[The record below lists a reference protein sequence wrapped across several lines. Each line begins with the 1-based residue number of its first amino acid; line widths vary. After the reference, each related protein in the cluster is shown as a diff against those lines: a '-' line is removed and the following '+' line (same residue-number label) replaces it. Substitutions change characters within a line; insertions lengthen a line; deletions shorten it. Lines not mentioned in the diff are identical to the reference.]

1 MSLCSVCQNSV
12 INAVAS
18 LPCHFHQP
26 SPAQPSRHFRWSSFD
41 WAQIR
46 KIKQFSIVPRVPGP
60 RLLSHILLQVVWEHD
75 FSFTFKRK
83 LWRIIWLRK
92 TFSCS
97 CYEVSDWM
105 LSETVCGVQAA
116 GSLVQS
122 GGSRQ
127 RGDHYEATSMDNFS
141 SSGELDGYFN
151 LDRQTRISFSLSRH
165 TTGVYVLFSRQESRD
180 AK

>member
-1 MSLCSVCQNSV
+1 MVLPVCGKRGQGGEINSKFAEECEPVSGLCSVCQNSV

-18 LPCHFHQP
+18 LPCHFHHQP
-26 SPAQPSRHFRWSSFD
+26 SPAQQPLQMKQLWLSSDSENKTIFHCPPCPL
-41 WAQIR
+41 
-46 KIKQFSIVPRVPGP
+46 S

-116 GSLVQS
+116 WSSL
-122 GGSRQ
+122 
-127 RGDHYEATSMDNFS
+127 EAAGREETIMRLQAWIIFHQVEN
-141 SSGELDGYFN
+141 
-151 LDRQTRISFSLSRH
+151 
-165 TTGVYVLFSRQESRD
+165 
-180 AK
+180 

>member
-1 MSLCSVCQNSV
+1 MWAC
-12 INAVAS
+12 VAS
-18 LPCHFHQP
+18 VKILWLMQLRVCLVIST

-46 KIKQFSIVPRVPGP
+46 KIKQFSIVPRVSPVPPPQPHPITG
-60 RLLSHILLQVVWEHD
+60 RLETWLQFYFQTETMKNNLVEENIFLQLLWSVRLNVEWD
-75 FSFTFKRK
+75 C
-83 LWRIIWLRK
+83 LW
-92 TFSCS
+92 CP
-97 CYEVSDWM
+97 
-105 LSETVCGVQAA
+105 

-165 TTGVYVLFSRQESRD
+165 TTGVYVHFF
-180 AK
+180 